1 MDYIF
6 RPCLVLLFK
15 NPIKEGVE
23 LMRFKIFMSIGII
36 FLLSSVI
43 AIAAVDLKFTTAI
56 SQAPDPAIA
65 GNAVTFTVSFKNFG
79 GAVDNMK
86 ITGGVDGAGI
96 FERLYAHINTDLQRT
111 DSFTWTATAGT
122 HTIWFELDPEHVQG
136 DSDYSN
142 NRIEKQITISS
153 SQNPNMPNIIHI
165 KPNSGDSPTMSHD
178 FPLLSKPNLK
188 IEVAYNS
195 EGLKCGGKVNFY
207 IKVKNT
213 GNAATPSGF
222 EYHIY
227 NLGNLVSIVPCSP
240 LEAGGVIALE
250 SGDAMLLC
258 DTNCTST
265 WKFIIDPTD
274 YVSES
279 DENDNTKTLT
289 LNGTCVEDQN

>member
-1 MDYIF
+1 M
-6 RPCLVLLFK
+6 
-15 NPIKEGVE
+15 EGVE
-23 LMRFKIFMSIGII
+23 FMRFKIIMSMGII

-43 AIAAVDLKFTTAI
+43 AIAAVDLKFTTDI
-56 SQAPDPAIA
+56 SQAPDPAIT
-65 GNAVTFTVSFKNFG
+65 GNTVTFTVSFKNFG
-79 GAVDNMK
+79 GAVDNLK

-96 FERLYAHINTDLQRT
+96 FERLYAHINTDLPRT

-122 HTIWFELDPEHVQG
+122 HTVWFELDPNHVQG

-153 SQNPNMPNIIHI
+153 SQNSNMPNIIHI
-165 KPNSGDSPTMSHD
+165 KPNAGVLPKKMSHD

-195 EGLKCGGKVNFY
+195 VGLKCGGMVNFY

-222 EYHIY
+222 EYYIY
-227 NLGNLVSIVPCSP
+227 NSGNLVANIPCSP
-240 LEAGGVIALE
+240 LDAGGVLTVE
-250 SGDAMLLC
+250 SGDAWLLC

-265 WKFIIDPTD
+265 WKFVIDPTN

-279 DENDNTKTLT
+279 DENDNAQTLT